1 VEGFLKL
8 DRDIVIW
15 LNQGIG
21 QVALLD
27 YLGYLLVSDYFIP
40 LLISFWMLG
49 VWFWGKDVP
58 TRDRNQRAV
67 LHAAISLG
75 FANLAVLILNQH
87 FFRERPLSH
96 YELTNLLYQPTDSSF
111 PANPAALTFAA
122 AMGLCLGNRRA
133 GPRSW
138 SGAGLVVFALA
149 GLWSLVRVANGL
161 YYPSDVLAGGLIGV
175 AVSGLVAL
183 ALRLIEPVPTLVLR
197 GARLLHLA

>member
-1 VEGFLKL
+1 MEALLKL
-8 DRDIVIW
+8 DQDIVIW

-58 TRDRNQRAV
+58 TRERNQRAV
-67 LHAAISLG
+67 IQAAISLG
-75 FANLAVLILNQH
+75 FANLAVLVLNQY
-87 FFRERPLSH
+87 FFRERPLAH
-96 YELTNLLYQPTDSSF
+96 YELANLLYQPTDSSF
-111 PANPAALTFAA
+111 PANPAAVTFAA
-122 AMGLCLGNRRA
+122 ATGLCLGNRRA
-133 GPRSW
+133 GL
-138 SGAGLVVFALA
+138 AVFALA
-149 GLWSLVRVANGL
+149 GLWSLVRVSNGL
-161 YYPSDVLAGGLIGV
+161 FYPSDVLAGGLIGV

-183 ALRLIEPVPTLVLR
+183 ALRLIEPVPTLVLK